1 MTLMARIWLKR
12 LAWAAVVL
20 AIILRLLAR

>member
-1 MTLMARIWLKR
+1 MARIWLKR